1 MLVFQMVFIDCC
13 NITDEV
19 YRGWAGREGVGWVL
33 GVGGKPKAGNTI
45 HSEAK
50 SSTVSSAEHR
60 NSHSQPGRRRRS
72 LAAVWHSM

>member
-1 MLVFQMVFIDCC
+1 MDK
-13 NITDEV
+13 V
-19 YRGWAGREGVGWVL
+19 YRGWAGGRGVGRAL
-33 GVGGKPKAGNTI
+33 GVGGKPKAGRTI

-50 SSTVSSAEHR
+50 SSTVCSVRHR